1 MAEDQASMLHLVPD
15 IEEEENVVDNRAP
28 LDKAKGDILY
38 FLRLAGAEGKYNYRL
53 ERISGTEAEDEME
66 SERNAEK
73 FHTECMKIIVRKR
86 EAERLYA
93 SAKRARPALPPLPPL
108 PPRYE
113 VQRQGAPPPH
123 KIEREPF
130 DRNDESTW
138 GNVPKVLLFEEVKEL
153 REDLA
158 VAKQANATICAIEQT
173 SQEELKRRRVQLVTI
188 NDRARRAIQIKKWS
202 LAKFGRELAV
212 KADGSGAPSTGLL
225 VGRGKSYDS

>member
-38 FLRLAGAEGKYNYRL
+38 FLRQAGAEGKYNYRL

-66 SERNAEK
+66 SETNAEK
-73 FHTECMKIIVRKR
+73 FHAECMKNIVRKR

-93 SAKRARPALPPLPPL
+93 SAKRARPALPPLPP
-108 PPRYE
+108 RYQ
-113 VQRQGAPPPH
+113 VQRQGGSPPH

-138 GNVPKVLLFEEVKEL
+138 GNIPKVPLFEEVKEL

-188 NDRARRAIQIKKWS
+188 NNRARRSIQIKKWS
-202 LAKFGRELAV
+202 LAKFGREL
-212 KADGSGAPSTGLL
+212 
-225 VGRGKSYDS
+225 